1 MVHYEFHSWTSRPYL
16 NAQDIEEH
24 HLRISDL
31 AMEEFDKMKKM
42 GGEEYS
48 SKYREQL
55 RAEIEETFSQY
66 KVMIEDIFD
75 IKP

>member
-1 MVHYEFHSWTSRPYL
+1 MYRPYL
-16 NAQDIEEH
+16 NAQDIDEH

-66 KVMIEDIFD
+66 KVRRNWVKHSLHINYTGT
-75 IKP
+75 

>member
-1 MVHYEFHSWTSRPYL
+1 
-16 NAQDIEEH
+16 
-24 HLRISDL
+24 
-31 AMEEFDKMKKM
+31 MEEFDKMKKM

-66 KVMIEDIFD
+66 KVRKNWVKNSLHINYIGT
-75 IKP
+75 

>member
-1 MVHYEFHSWTSRPYL
+1 
-16 NAQDIEEH
+16 
-24 HLRISDL
+24 
-31 AMEEFDKMKKM
+31 MEEFDKMKKM

-66 KVMIEDIFD
+66 KVRKKWVKHCLNINHIGTQ
-75 IKP
+75 

>member
-1 MVHYEFHSWTSRPYL
+1 
-16 NAQDIEEH
+16 
-24 HLRISDL
+24 
-31 AMEEFDKMKKM
+31 MEEFDKMKKM

-66 KVMIEDIFD
+66 KVMIEEMFD
-75 IKP
+75 IKL

>member
-1 MVHYEFHSWTSRPYL
+1 MFRPYL
-16 NAQDIEEH
+16 NAQDIDEH

-66 KVMIEDIFD
+66 KVRRNGVQYSLHIN
-75 IKP
+75 

>member
-1 MVHYEFHSWTSRPYL
+1 M
-16 NAQDIEEH
+16 
-24 HLRISDL
+24 RISDL
-31 AMEEFDKMKKM
+31 AIEEFNKMKKM

-66 KVMIEDIFD
+66 KVRRNWV
-75 IKP
+75 KQ

>member
-1 MVHYEFHSWTSRPYL
+1 
-16 NAQDIEEH
+16 
-24 HLRISDL
+24 
-31 AMEEFDKMKKM
+31 MEEFDKMKKM

-66 KVMIEDIFD
+66 KVRRNWVKHSLHINYTGT
-75 IKP
+75 

>member
-1 MVHYEFHSWTSRPYL
+1 
-16 NAQDIEEH
+16 
-24 HLRISDL
+24 
-31 AMEEFDKMKKM
+31 MEEFDKMKKM

-66 KVMIEDIFD
+66 KVRKEVKHSLHINYIGTQ
-75 IKP
+75 